1 MRIKKKHIK
10 SIEIKVWH
18 TDEENLVGVYV
29 NEKLWFDKFTND
41 LDTVICFVQKY
52 SSNIRVTFMNWK

>member
-18 TDEENLVGVYV
+18 TDEEDLVVVNV
-29 NEKLWFDKFTND
+29 NENYWFDKFTND
-41 LDTVICFVQKY
+41 LDSVICFVQKY
-52 SSNIRVTFMNWK
+52 SSDIRVKFMN